1 MTLRSMQLIA
11 AASVLPLTLSIASA
25 DTFNKKTKLS
35 FSQPIRV
42 PGTTLSAGSYIFKL
56 VDSQANRNI
65 VQIMNVRENKYMPQC
80 SRYRTTGLT
89 RAATP
94 S

>member
-1 MTLRSMQLIA
+1 MTLRYMQLIA

-35 FSQPIRV
+35 FSQPIHV
-42 PGTTLSAGSYIFKL
+42 PGTTLRQVPISSSWSIRKGAEIS
-56 VDSQANRNI
+56 
-65 VQIMNVRENKYMPQC
+65 
-80 SRYRTTGLT
+80 SR
-89 RAATP
+89 